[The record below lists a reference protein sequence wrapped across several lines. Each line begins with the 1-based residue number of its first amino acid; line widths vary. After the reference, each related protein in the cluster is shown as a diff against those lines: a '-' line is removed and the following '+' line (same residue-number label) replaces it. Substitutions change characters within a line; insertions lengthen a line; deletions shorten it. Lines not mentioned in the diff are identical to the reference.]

1 MISLSLTLWRKRMI
15 TRTCLLFALPC
26 LFVACQSSAG
36 WSVRDAAP
44 DDLMVKSW
52 ELSDAPPAGE
62 LMVVRCEYD
71 LEVAGGRQRVMR
83 ELFVSTGGAR
93 HAEPIVY
100 VPEIPS
106 PVAPIGKWT
115 LVGCGDSLSQLGF
128 MFGSTWQMRE
138 LELGFASGAGA
149 ESRVRYFVQRE
160 SLAAARA
167 RVPAL
172 RDLPDTGVWKFL
184 SDPEDLP
191 SALAANDPA
200 R

>member
-1 MISLSLTLWRKRMI
+1 MFNRP
-15 TRTCLLFALPC
+15 CLLFALSW
-26 LFVACQSSAG
+26 LSVACQSSSG
-36 WSVRDAAP
+36 WAVRDAAP
-44 DDLMVKSW
+44 DELMVKSW

-71 LEVAGGRQRVMR
+71 LEIDGERQRATR

-93 HAEPIVY
+93 HVEPIVY

-115 LVGCGDSLSQLGF
+115 LVGCGDSRSQPGH
-128 MFGSTWQMRE
+128 MFGSTWNMRE
-138 LELGFASGAGA
+138 LELGFASGEGA
-149 ESRVRYFVQRE
+149 ESRIRYFVQRE
-160 SLAAARA
+160 SLASARA
-167 RVPAL
+167 RIPAL

-184 SDPEDLP
+184 AEPEFA
-191 SALAANDPA
+191 SRATLAADRPA

>member
-138 LELGFASGAGA
+138 LELGFASGSGA

-191 SALAANDPA
+191 SALAANLPA

>member
-1 MISLSLTLWRKRMI
+1 MIF
-15 TRTCLLFALPC
+15 RTCLLFALSC
-26 LFVACQSSAG
+26 LLVACQSSPG

-71 LEVAGGRQRVMR
+71 LEVAGERQRGTR

-100 VPEIPS
+100 VPETPS
-106 PVAPIGKWT
+106 PVAPAGKWT
-115 LVGCGDSLSQLGF
+115 LVGCGDSRSQPGY
-128 MFGSTWQMRE
+128 MFGSAWHMRE
-138 LELGFASGAGA
+138 LELGFASVEGA
-149 ESRVRYFVQRE
+149 ESRIRYFVRRE
-160 SLAAARA
+160 SLASARA
-167 RVPAL
+167 RIPAL

-184 SDPEDLP
+184 AEPEHVGRA
-191 SALAANDPA
+191 ALASLEPMTG

>member
-1 MISLSLTLWRKRMI
+1 MIS
-15 TRTCLLFALPC
+15 RTCLLSALSC
-26 LFVACQSSAG
+26 FLVACQSAPG

-71 LEVAGGRQRVMR
+71 LEVAGERQRATR

-106 PVAPIGKWT
+106 PVTPVGKWT
-115 LVGCGDSLSQLGF
+115 LVGCGDSRSQPGYL
-128 MFGSTWQMRE
+128 FGSVWNMRE
-138 LELGFASGAGA
+138 LELGFACGEGA
-149 ESRVRYFVQRE
+149 ESKIHYFVQRE
-160 SLAAARA
+160 SLASARA
-167 RVPAL
+167 RIPAL

-184 SDPEDLP
+184 AAPERVGR
-191 SALAANDPA
+191 SALAGLEPMTG

>member
-1 MISLSLTLWRKRMI
+1 MIS
-15 TRTCLLFALPC
+15 RTCLLFALSC
-26 LFVACQSSAG
+26 LLVACQSSPG

-71 LEVAGGRQRVMR
+71 LEVAGERQRAMR

-106 PVAPIGKWT
+106 PVAPVGKWT
-115 LVGCGDSLSQLGF
+115 IVGCGDSRSQPGH
-128 MFGSTWQMRE
+128 MSGSVWNMRE
-138 LELGFASGAGA
+138 LELGFAAGEGAQ
-149 ESRVRYFVQRE
+149 SRIHYCVQRE
-160 SLAAARA
+160 SLASARA
-167 RVPAL
+167 RIPAL

-184 SDPEDLP
+184 AAPVQVGR
-191 SALAANDPA
+191 SALAGLEPMTG

>member
-26 LFVACQSSAG
+26 LFVACQSTAG

-115 LVGCGDSLSQLGF
+115 LVGCGDSLSQLGY
-128 MFGSTWQMRE
+128 MFGSTWHMRE
-138 LELGFASGAGA
+138 LELGFASGQGA

-160 SLAAARA
+160 TLASARA
-167 RVPAL
+167 RIPAL

-184 SDPEDLP
+184 SAPEQVS
-191 SALAANDPA
+191 SALAANLPA